1 MSKDSISL
9 NMLTL
14 ASDPLRISIWF
25 EIQRKAG
32 ITAKE
37 IIQKLKLEGT
47 NIYYHLNKLERS
59 RLIVSESKPVPKS
72 NLLEKYYSINMAF
85 FAPEEWKARFDIGKS
100 KKHLKDII
108 LYNLYFNMFLIN
120 KQIIDVQEQTN
131 EQIQKTIDLDQ
142 YGNTV
147 SKFVFLQK
155 DDLPKVRAKID
166 EFFEFLDQIKRDTG
180 KDPKTDI
187 SDATDTILINL
198 LPL

>member
-72 NLLEKYYSINMAF
+72 NLLEKYYSINVAF

-100 KKHLKDII
+100 TKHLKDMI

-131 EQIQKTIDLDQ
+131 EQIQKNIEQ
-142 YGNTV
+142 YGKFV
-147 SKFVFLQK
+147 SKFIFLQK
-155 DDLPKVRAKID
+155 DDLPKVSAKID
-166 EFFEFLDQIKRDTG
+166 EFFEFLNQIKRDADR
-180 KDPKTDI
+180 DPITDI